1 MVLSAL
7 IVKKGQEV
15 RCTFTISLV
24 FMGTKLY
31 TSILQLRI
39 SFISALKK
47 NIITQK
53 QNKSVAG
60 ELRFS

>member
-47 NIITQK
+47 KYNNSKT
-53 QNKSVAG
+53 
-60 ELRFS
+60 E